1 MCQAIQEVRM
11 EERKTGEQDGEWK
24 KARETAGKLYE
35 MELDTEKTAQSAGY
49 AVETG
54 KEWLGQES

>member
-1 MCQAIQEVRM
+1 MKES
-11 EERKTGEQDGEWK
+11 RK
-24 KARETAGKLYE
+24 TAGKLYE
-35 MELDTEKTAQSAGY
+35 MGLDTEKTAQAAGY